1 MKREEFLTDLGRYLF
16 DYSSIKKYTIPT
28 EVLED
33 IADSFFIREDIP
45 NYSYSYIDGLIVYVA
60 QVPSCMVQYS
70 HWRSSFMEH
79 GYPVPILHFNEDSQK
94 ENT

>member
-33 IADSFFIREDIP
+33 ISRSYFIREEIP
-45 NYSYSYIDGLIVYVA
+45 IYSHSLIDGFIVYVA
-60 QVPSCMVQYS
+60 QAPYCMVQYS
-70 HWRSSFMEH
+70 RWRSSFMEH
-79 GYPVPILHFNEDSQK
+79 GYPVPILHFDEDSQK